1 MTISTPT
8 NSTNSL
14 VHVSNVDKVYASG
27 THALEDVHLDV
38 HPGEFVSLLGPSGCG
53 KSTLL
58 RIIAGLGE
66 ASSGEVLVEGQ
77 TPNSPK
83 QLPLGFVFQDANL
96 LPWRSVLG
104 NVMLPLELMG
114 VRKQE
119 RAARAREVL
128 ELVGLGGFTKAY
140 PKELSG
146 GMRMRVSIAR
156 ALVTSPHLLLMDEPF
171 GALDEITRQR
181 LNQELLR
188 IKEATGATVVFVTH
202 NVFEAVY
209 LSDRIAVMSA
219 QPGRIVETISIDTNQ
234 ARDASFRGSEV
245 FSNTVVRVVA
255 ALGEGAL
262 GESVM
267 GESVMGESV
276 MGEGTSGETTQT
288 HSPKQEVAA

>member
-1 MTISTPT
+1 MSASQ
-8 NSTNSL
+8 NHAL
-14 VHVSNVDKVYASG
+14 VHVRHVDKVYGSG
-27 THALEDVHLDV
+27 THALQDVNV
-38 HPGEFVSLLGPSGCG
+38 EVYTGEFVSLLGPSGCG

-66 ASSGEVLVEGQ
+66 ATAGTVLVEGA
-77 TPNSPK
+77 TPNSPR
-83 QLPLGFVFQDANL
+83 QQPLGFVFQDANL

-104 NVMLPLELMG
+104 NVMLPLELTG
-114 VRKQE
+114 VAKKE
-119 RAARAREVL
+119 RVSRAKEVL

-181 LNQELLR
+181 LNHELLR
-188 IKEATGATVVFVTH
+188 IKAATGATVVFVTH
-202 NVFEAVY
+202 NVFEAVF

-219 QPGRIVETISIDTNQ
+219 QPGRIIEHIDVATDQ
-234 ARDASFRGSEV
+234 PRDATFRGSDV
-245 FSNTVVRVVA
+245 FSQTVMQVVS

-262 GESVM
+262 GEANP
-267 GESVMGESV
+267 E
-276 MGEGTSGETTQT
+276 
-288 HSPKQEVAA
+288 EVAA

>member
-1 MTISTPT
+1 MTTSQITDS
-8 NSTNSL
+8 NSPDSNSSSSL
-14 VHVSNVDKVYASG
+14 VQVRHVDKIYASG

-38 HPGEFVSLLGPSGCG
+38 NSGEFVSLLGPSGCG

-58 RIIAGLGE
+58 RIIAGLGD
-66 ASSGEVLVEGQ
+66 ASAGEVLVEGHA
-77 TPNSPK
+77 PNSPQ

-114 VRKQE
+114 IRKRE
-119 RAARAREVL
+119 RLERAREVL

-156 ALVTSPHLLLMDEPF
+156 ALVTAPHLLLMDEPF

-188 IKEATGATVVFVTH
+188 IKDATGATVVFVTH

-219 QPGRIVETISIDTNQ
+219 QPGRIVDTIRIDTDHT
-234 ARDASFRGSEV
+234 RDTSFRGSEV

-255 ALGEGAL
+255 ALGDGAL
-262 GESVM
+262 GEN
-267 GESVMGESV
+267 
-276 MGEGTSGETTQT
+276 TSGEAA
-288 HSPKQEVAA
+288 HKHAPKQEVAA